1 MSDLSGFDPSPPFG
15 RWNPSKP
22 ESVKGSPS
30 RNILLVAIPS
40 LAVVFYSLAV
50 LWFVA
55 TAGDVG
61 IHCVFGPKIKEVQD
75 YTWSPTPRP
84 VAPDLRGSSPPPG
97 AFEPRPPHASKDGD
111 ILRML
116 AGQSIEN
123 YTDYIRALRK
133 VRDRTGEYVEVR
145 WLSSARPRYGYVQVQ
160 RPPLASYLGSVF
172 WFLQE
177 IVIYGIGAWVFWK
190 RPRDDSARVFFGLC
204 VVTVVAFMGGY
215 HWGQIAG
222 FPPLIFPFAAFVV
235 FVPIVSLHFYLIFPR
250 PNPIFARHRTP
261 ILLALYGVPTLTAL
275 GLWGTMMA
283 SRWGQDDHAVRTSLT
298 VLQSLALG
306 YVAVSVIVFL
316 LCLVCL
322 VYSYYT
328 TQREERDQVRWILV
342 ATILSLPPIVWLL
355 WDARIDPA
363 RLGLER
369 SAWPM
374 YVVSLLYTL
383 AYAFS
388 ITRYKLMRAEEIL
401 NRGFF
406 YVTVSVLAGMLYSGV
421 LVVGALIIGEQ
432 LKENQTSLGT
442 VVACLTVLVLLILS
456 GAVRRP
462 LQAAIDRRFHREK
475 YKFDQAMRKM
485 SQAVGSLV
493 DRATLGRRLLDAA
506 SDVLRAEWGAL
517 YLGESGSGSIELVAC
532 SGPEPDERVLN
543 ASNPLVARFR
553 SDMTSVRV
561 PHALSVSTP
570 SDPAADAM
578 IALGGEIATA
588 LESGGRLA
596 GLMILGPK
604 RNGMPYENEE
614 IAFLEALGS
623 VAVLAL
629 RSADIQQTLE
639 ILNQDLREKVDK
651 IAEQQRRILI
661 LQDQL
666 TGQGASVRD
675 SADASENDLPAPIE
689 SGAFE
694 SIKGSGPSMR
704 QMIGI
709 ARKVAASPSAILIRG
724 ESGTG
729 KELLAEA
736 IHLASSRA
744 SRPFVKV
751 HCAALSQTLLESELF
766 GHVKGAFTDA
776 KTERIGRFQQADGGT
791 LFLDEI
797 GDINLEVQTK
807 LLRVLQEMSFEK
819 VGSSQTISVD
829 VRILAATH
837 QDLEA
842 LIRSGRFRE
851 DLYYRLNV
859 ITVRTP
865 SLRERR
871 EDIFELAVHFLGQH
885 ARRVGKSVTHL
896 EDAAVE
902 ALVAYD
908 WPGNIRELENTL
920 QRAVVLAD
928 GPAVTLDDLPS
939 EIRRSSRRRVRP
951 VPARELATVSTP
963 SPSSSPPKTW
973 TEPSA
978 SNSFDDLDAE
988 VEAYERR
995 RLIDAMTDAQ
1005 GNKSEAARLL
1015 GMPRSTFF
1023 SKLKKH
1029 GLA

>member
-1 MSDLSGFDPSPPFG
+1 
-15 RWNPSKP
+15 
-22 ESVKGSPS
+22 
-30 RNILLVAIPS
+30 
-40 LAVVFYSLAV
+40 
-50 LWFVA
+50 
-55 TAGDVG
+55 
-61 IHCVFGPKIKEVQD
+61 
-75 YTWSPTPRP
+75 
-84 VAPDLRGSSPPPG
+84 
-97 AFEPRPPHASKDGD
+97 
-111 ILRML
+111 
-116 AGQSIEN
+116 
-123 YTDYIRALRK
+123 
-133 VRDRTGEYVEVR
+133 
-145 WLSSARPRYGYVQVQ
+145 
-160 RPPLASYLGSVF
+160 
-172 WFLQE
+172 
-177 IVIYGIGAWVFWK
+177 
-190 RPRDDSARVFFGLC
+190 
-204 VVTVVAFMGGY
+204 MGGY

-250 PNPIFARHRTP
+250 PNPIFARYRRP
-261 ILLALYGVPTLTAL
+261 ILLALYGIPILTAL

-283 SRWGQDDHAVRTSLT
+283 SRWGQDEQAVRTSLT
-298 VLQSLALG
+298 ALQGLALG
-306 YVAVSVIVFL
+306 YLGLSVLVFM

-322 VYSYYT
+322 VYSYYVT
-328 TQREERDQVRWILV
+328 RREERDQVRWILV
-342 ATILSLPPIVWLL
+342 ATILSLPPIAWLL
-355 WDARIDPA
+355 WDALIDPA

-493 DRATLGRRLLDAA
+493 DRGTLGRRLLDAA
-506 SDVLRAEWGAL
+506 GDVLRAEWGAL
-517 YLGESGSGSIELVAC
+517 YLGEPGSASMKLVAC

-543 ASNPLVARFR
+543 SGNPLVQRLR
-553 SDMTSVRV
+553 NDLTSVRV

-578 IALGGEIATA
+578 IALGGEIATS
-588 LESGGRLA
+588 LESGGGLA

-604 RNGMPYENEE
+604 RSGMPYENEE

-639 ILNQDLREKVDK
+639 VLNQDLREKVDK

-666 TGQGASVRD
+666 TGQKSPAG
-675 SADASENDLPAPIE
+675 DLAESDPPTEEE

-694 SIKGSGPSMR
+694 PIKGSGPAIR
-704 QMIGI
+704 KMISI
-709 ARKVAASPSAILIRG
+709 ARKVAASPSAVLIRG

-736 IHLASSRA
+736 IHRA
-744 SRPFVKV
+744 SPRAARPFVKV

-766 GHVKGAFTDA
+766 GHVRGAFTDA

-819 VGSSQTISVD
+819 VGSSQTVSVD

-837 QDLEA
+837 QDLEG

-851 DLYYRLNV
+851 DLFYRLSV
-859 ITVRTP
+859 IPIRTP

-871 EDIFELAVHFLGQH
+871 EDIFELAVYFLGQH

-896 EDAAVE
+896 DDSAVE
-902 ALVAYD
+902 AMVAYD
-908 WPGNIRELENTL
+908 WPGNIRELENAL
-920 QRAVVLAD
+920 QRAVVLAE
-928 GPAVTLDDLPS
+928 GPAVTLDDLPG
-939 EIRRSSRRRVRP
+939 EIRRGSRRRLKTGTIPIREMASTASTS
-951 VPARELATVSTP
+951 VPST
-963 SPSSSPPKTW
+963 SPLPAWECPADRSRLTTW
-973 TEPSA
+973 TRRSRPTSA
-978 SNSFDDLDAE
+978 D
-988 VEAYERR
+988 
-995 RLIDAMTDAQ
+995 
-1005 GNKSEAARLL
+1005 G
-1015 GMPRSTFF
+1015 
-1023 SKLKKH
+1023 
-1029 GLA
+1029 

>member
-1 MSDLSGFDPSPPFG
+1 
-15 RWNPSKP
+15 
-22 ESVKGSPS
+22 
-30 RNILLVAIPS
+30 
-40 LAVVFYSLAV
+40 
-50 LWFVA
+50 
-55 TAGDVG
+55 
-61 IHCVFGPKIKEVQD
+61 
-75 YTWSPTPRP
+75 
-84 VAPDLRGSSPPPG
+84 
-97 AFEPRPPHASKDGD
+97 
-111 ILRML
+111 ML
-116 AGQSIEN
+116 AGQQIEN

-133 VRDRTGEYVEVR
+133 VRDRTGDYVEVR
-145 WLSSARPRYGYVQVQ
+145 WLSGNVPKYGYVQVQ
-160 RPPLASYLGSVF
+160 RPPLGSYLGSVL

-190 RPRDDSARVFFGLC
+190 RPRDDSAKVFFGLC

-250 PNPIFARHRTP
+250 PNPIFARYRRP
-261 ILLALYGVPTLTAL
+261 ILLALYGIPTLTAL

-283 SRWGQDDHAVRTSLT
+283 SRWGQDEQAVRTSLT
-298 VLQSLALG
+298 ALQGLALG
-306 YVAVSVIVFL
+306 YVGLSVLVFM

-322 VYSYYT
+322 VYSYYVT
-328 TQREERDQVRWILV
+328 RREERDQVRWILV
-342 ATILSLPPIVWLL
+342 ATILSLPPIAWLL
-355 WDARIDPA
+355 WDALIDPA

-493 DRATLGRRLLDAA
+493 DRGTLGRRLLDAA
-506 SDVLRAEWGAL
+506 GDVLRAEWGAL
-517 YLGESGSGSIELVAC
+517 YLGEPGSASMELVAC

-543 ASNPLVARFR
+543 SGNPLVRR
-553 SDMTSVRV
+553 LRTDLTSVHV

-588 LESGGRLA
+588 LESGGGLA

-639 ILNQDLREKVDK
+639 VLNQDLREKVDK

-666 TGQGASVRD
+666 TGQKSPAG
-675 SADASENDLPAPIE
+675 DLAEGEPPTDEE

-694 SIKGSGPSMR
+694 SIKGSGPAIR
-704 QMIGI
+704 KMISI
-709 ARKVAASPSAILIRG
+709 ARKVAASPSAVLIRG

-736 IHLASSRA
+736 IHRA
-744 SRPFVKV
+744 SPRAARPFVKV

-766 GHVKGAFTDA
+766 GHVRGAFTDA

-819 VGSSQTISVD
+819 VGSSQTVSVD

-837 QDLEA
+837 QDLEG
-842 LIRSGRFRE
+842 LIRAGRFRE
-851 DLYYRLNV
+851 DLFYRLSV
-859 ITVRTP
+859 IPIRTP

-896 EDAAVE
+896 DDSAVE
-902 ALVAYD
+902 AMVAYD
-908 WPGNIRELENTL
+908 WPGNIRELENAL
-920 QRAVVLAD
+920 QRAVVLAE
-928 GPAVTLDDLPS
+928 GPAVTLDDLPG
-939 EIRRSSRRRVRP
+939 EIRRGSRRRVKAGAIP
-951 VPARELATVSTP
+951 VREMASAASTSMP
-963 SPSSSPPKTW
+963 
-973 TEPSA
+973 PSA
-978 SNSFDDLDAE
+978 PLQTWEAPGGSEPFDDLDEE

>member
-1 MSDLSGFDPSPPFG
+1 MSDLSEPNTSNAFRRWSPTEPSG
-15 RWNPSKP
+15 AEGWRGK
-22 ESVKGSPS
+22 
-30 RNILLVAIPS
+30 RILLVAIPS
-40 LAVVFYSLAV
+40 LAVVCYSLAV

-61 IHCVFGPKIKEVQD
+61 IHCVFGPKIKQVED
-75 YTWSPTPRP
+75 YTWSQMPRQ
-84 VAPDLRGSSPPPG
+84 VAANLRGVKPPEG
-97 AFEPRPPHASKDGD
+97 AFEPGPPHASKNGD
-111 ILRML
+111 VLRML
-116 AGQSIEN
+116 AGQKIEN
-123 YTDYIRALRK
+123 YTDYIQALRQ
-133 VRDRTGEYVEVR
+133 VRDHTGEFLEVR
-145 WLSSARPRYGYVQVQ
+145 WLSSTQGPKYGYVQAQ
-160 RPPLASYLGSVF
+160 RPPLAAYVGSVL

-235 FVPIVSLHFYLIFPR
+235 FVPTVSLHFYLIFPR
-250 PNPIFARHRTP
+250 PNPVFIRHRRL
-261 ILLALYGVPTLTAL
+261 ILLALYAVPTLTAL
-275 GLWGTMMA
+275 GLWGTMVA
-283 SRWGQDDHAVRTSLT
+283 SRWGQDEQAVRASLT
-298 VLQSLALG
+298 ALQCLALG
-306 YVAVSVIVFL
+306 YVGVAVVVFV

-322 VYSYYT
+322 VYSYYST
-328 TQREERDQVRWILV
+328 KREQRDQVRWILV
-342 ATILSLPPIVWLL
+342 ATILSLPPIAWLL
-355 WDARIDPA
+355 WDAMIDPA

-506 SDVLRAEWGAL
+506 GDVLRAEWGAL
-517 YLGESGSGSIELVAC
+517 YLGEPGSGSMELVAC
-532 SGPEPDERVLN
+532 SGPEPDERVLS
-543 ASNPLVARFR
+543 AANPLVVRLR
-553 SDMTSVRV
+553 EDMTSVRV

-578 IALGGEIATA
+578 ISLGGEIATA
-588 LESGGRLA
+588 LESGGGLA
-596 GLMILGPK
+596 GLMVLGPK
-604 RNGMPYENEE
+604 RSGMPYENEE

-639 ILNQDLREKVDK
+639 VLNQDLREKVDK

-666 TGQGASVRD
+666 MGQGASVRD
-675 SADASENDLPAPIE
+675 AGEAAEREVPSVVE

-694 SIKGSGPSMR
+694 SIKGSGPAMR
-704 QMIGI
+704 KMIGI
-709 ARKVAASPSAILIRG
+709 ARKVAASPSVVLIRG

-736 IHLASSRA
+736 IHRA
-744 SRPFVKV
+744 SPRTNRPFVKV

-776 KTERIGRFQQADGGT
+776 KTE
-791 LFLDEI
+791 
-797 GDINLEVQTK
+797 
-807 LLRVLQEMSFEK
+807 
-819 VGSSQTISVD
+819 
-829 VRILAATH
+829 TH
-837 QDLEA
+837 
-842 LIRSGRFRE
+842 
-851 DLYYRLNV
+851 
-859 ITVRTP
+859 
-865 SLRERR
+865 
-871 EDIFELAVHFLGQH
+871 
-885 ARRVGKSVTHL
+885 
-896 EDAAVE
+896 
-902 ALVAYD
+902 
-908 WPGNIRELENTL
+908 W
-920 QRAVVLAD
+920 
-928 GPAVTLDDLPS
+928 
-939 EIRRSSRRRVRP
+939 P
-951 VPARELATVSTP
+951 VPAGRWRHSVPRRNRRHQPGGADEAV
-963 SPSSSPPKTW
+963 
-973 TEPSA
+973 EGA
-978 SNSFDDLDAE
+978 SGDVVRKGRQFADDLGERTDSGGHAPGPRGADPIGSVPRGPVLSAQRDSCSDALS
-988 VEAYERR
+988 A
-995 RLIDAMTDAQ
+995 
-1005 GNKSEAARLL
+1005 
-1015 GMPRSTFF
+1015 
-1023 SKLKKH
+1023 
-1029 GLA
+1029 